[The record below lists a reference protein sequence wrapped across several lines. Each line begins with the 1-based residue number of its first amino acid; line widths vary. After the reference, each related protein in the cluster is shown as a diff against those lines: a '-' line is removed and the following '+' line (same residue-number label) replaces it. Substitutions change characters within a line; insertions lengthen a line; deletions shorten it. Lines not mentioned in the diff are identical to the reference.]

1 MCLRRTLL
9 GSDRYLYGTLFAL
22 WRAEMRSLAQLFAS
36 FVVAVVVVVVALLDG
51 IRARSNVTVR
61 KMFVLAY

>member
-36 FVVAVVVVVVALLDG
+36 FVVAVVVALLDG